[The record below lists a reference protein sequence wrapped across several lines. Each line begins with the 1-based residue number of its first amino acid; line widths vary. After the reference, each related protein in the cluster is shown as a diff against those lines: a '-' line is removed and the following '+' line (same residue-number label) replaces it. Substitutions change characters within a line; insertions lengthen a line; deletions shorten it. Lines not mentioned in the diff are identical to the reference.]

1 MKLIKGRRPKP
12 LRAILYAEPKVG
24 KTTFAGDA
32 PGAGFACVDDGQDY
46 HDIARIP
53 WDNATPLNPVGT
65 PSWEGMFRMID
76 ALGRRI
82 GDFGA
87 VTLFVVDHLDA
98 LERILRRKIAGAGR
112 LEDVGGGFGKGANA
126 MAEEWTKLLRAL
138 DTLRIKRPDLGILL
152 LAQAKLGKHRN
163 PGGLEWNRW
172 GLALME
178 RLASDVEQWVDEIY
192 FAEIEMTKAG
202 DQKHAAVL
210 STGARVLHT
219 AGGPGW
225 KAGNRVGLPSRLP
238 LSWSTFEAKRSAAVR
253 GEVDA
258 LLAAEAIEVE
268 RMLPAEKRSDA
279 RGSLRERAAK
289 EPGLLRRYITWAQG
303 EIEAMQIAAAA
314 AASVADGANEVDG
327 ALVGDTDYPAEDST
341 PAAPPGQPDAAIAS
355 ADGQESRAQDVAA
368 DMFGGP
374 ATR

>member
-12 LRAILYAEPKVG
+12 LRALLYAEPKVG
-24 KTTFAGDA
+24 KTTFAGDC

-53 WDNATPLNPVGT
+53 WPNATPVSPLGS
-65 PSWEGMFRMID
+65 PSWEGMFQMID
-76 ALGRRI
+76 AVGRRA

-87 VTLFVVDHLDA
+87 VTLFVIDHLDA
-98 LERILRRKIAGAGR
+98 LERILRRKIAGAGT
-112 LEDVGGGFGKGANA
+112 LENVGGGFGKGASA

-138 DTLRIKRPDLGILL
+138 DTLRVKRPDLGILL

-178 RLASDVEQWVDEIY
+178 RLASDVEAWVDEIY
-192 FAEIEMTKAG
+192 FAEIEMTKSG

-210 STGARVLHT
+210 STGARVLHC

-238 LSWSTFEAKRSAAVR
+238 FSWPTFSAKREAAIR

-258 LLAAEAIEVE
+258 MLAAEAIEVE
-268 RMLPAEKRSDA
+268 RLLPVEKRADA
-279 RGSLRERAAK
+279 KGSLRERSAK
-289 EPGLLRRYITWAQG
+289 DPQTLRRYITWAQG
-303 EIEAMQIAAAA
+303 EIEAAQVAAAA
-314 AASVADGANEVDG
+314 AATVAEGDVDG
-327 ALVGDTDYPAEDST
+327 ALVGETDYPPEDST
-341 PAAPPGQPDAAIAS
+341 PAAPPGQDVPAPDLTGTAVQ
-355 ADGQESRAQDVAA
+355 DDRAQGAGA
-368 DMFGGP
+368 TFGPP